1 MTKADIIARIVQE
14 NGIEKSIATTVG
26 EAFMES
32 TRESMIGGNKVFLRD
47 LGSFITKQRAEK
59 KARNLSKN
67 TTIVVPAHPIPAFRP
82 VKTFLDAVKEGK

>member
-59 KARNLSKN
+59 KARNISKN
-67 TTIVVPAHPIPAFRP
+67 TAIVIPAHPVPAFRP
-82 VKTFLDAVKEGK
+82 AKIFLDAVKEGK